1 MGLFS
6 WDCAICGHPLLSKPA
21 TNKVNGWMKQAI
33 VFVKDKTRAVM
44 KGEYDGY
51 GRVGGSYDDD
61 EENISDLREPC
72 CYHKACWEAAGTPGY
87 TKASPSS
94 ADQGWFFTDPLHSM
108 PKPTKPE
115 DLPAKPV
122 DYVCATWHQ
131 GMGKFIHEPG
141 PDGKEVCTH
150 IHCGPDRPL
159 TLKAARRLV
168 CARLFAQVARKHK
181 HGHPVPA
188 FHELEA
194 AAAQLVG

>member
-61 EENISDLREPC
+61 AESINDLHEPC

-94 ADQGWFFTDPLHSM
+94 ADQGWFFTDPLHNM

-115 DLPAKPV
+115 DLPAQPV
-122 DYVCATWHQ
+122 DYVCATWRQ
-131 GMGKFIHEPG
+131 GMPRYDAETQQMFYR
-141 PDGKEVCTH
+141 
-150 IHCGPDRPL
+150 GPDRPM
-159 TLKAARRLV
+159 TLKAARRLA
-168 CARLFAQVARKHK
+168 CARLFKQVVRKHK

-188 FHELEA
+188 FHELEEA
-194 AAAQLVG
+194 AAKLAG